1 MTNKLTTTNQSTIE
15 FINKFYA
22 ERIDP
27 ALADTGT
34 QPIVF
39 ETMDEYK
46 DAMIPASCILELAA
60 WLSDVY
66 AEGKTAAYRAAV
78 GESSNIDE
86 LIDAV
91 AGLSVEDPMDDTIG
105 ATASGLVQFVHA
117 FAVQPA
123 TPAAVDPYPHPN
135 PLSHVDEPALDD
147 FFKSGAYGTEEVWG
161 RLSNL
166 LRELGPREILNR
178 IEETDDDLG
187 AILDEMADEG
197 EGIPKHFR
205 DAVDMLNDAGI
216 ECSVTNLEDGA
227 AYGVKP
233 DAKAEVTTVRSAL
246 NDFLDAL
253 KNS

>member
-1 MTNKLTTTNQSTIE
+1 
-15 FINKFYA
+15 
-22 ERIDP
+22 
-27 ALADTGT
+27 
-34 QPIVF
+34 
-39 ETMDEYK
+39 MDEYK

-60 WLSDVY
+60 WLSYVY

-78 GESSNIDE
+78 DESSNIDE

-91 AGLSVEDPMDDTIG
+91 AGLSAEDPMDDTIG

-117 FAVQPA
+117 FAVKPEPA
-123 TPAAVDPYPHPN
+123 TTN
-135 PLSHVDEPALDD
+135 CRDEYVADHAPQPALDD
-147 FFKSGAYGTEEVWG
+147 FFKSGAYGTEEVWE

-233 DAKAEVTTVRSAL
+233 DAKAKVTTVRSSL